1 MIQVFQYMGPMI
13 YDYLDLGGEYNK
25 DAYESLLDTAC
36 DECVEYQTFFNYRWV
51 YGRKPPAS
59 S

>member
-1 MIQVFQYMGPMI
+1 MFQYMGPMI